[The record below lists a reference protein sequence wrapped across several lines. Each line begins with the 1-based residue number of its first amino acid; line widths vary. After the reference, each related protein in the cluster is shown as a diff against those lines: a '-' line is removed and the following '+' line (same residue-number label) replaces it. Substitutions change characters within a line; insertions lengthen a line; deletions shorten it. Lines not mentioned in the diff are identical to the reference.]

1 MDDRWLD
8 DMALEREIKA
18 SFGLDIEIDKL
29 IVHGVDVS
37 RAARAT
43 VLLTK
48 KKQLL
53 CYVRGHSK
61 LLLADMSK
69 IIARMGLRAE
79 LYVPPK
85 GQPHYFDDVGT
96 EHFRAVFPGRRP
108 RDDQDIAYYRTLAVY
123 NPALVIISEVKD
135 GTIYQ
140 FDSDARGDWR
150 PAVKFAYR
158 RIKTS

>member
-8 DMALEREIKA
+8 DMALERELKVV
-18 SFGLDIEIDKL
+18 FGMDVEIDKL
-29 IVHGVDVS
+29 ILHGVDVS
-37 RAARAT
+37 RASRAS
-43 VLLTK
+43 VVLTK

-61 LLLADMSK
+61 LLLSDIMKVIS
-69 IIARMGLRAE
+69 RMGMRAE

-85 GQPHYFDDVGT
+85 GQPNYFDEIGRQ
-96 EHFRAVFPGRRP
+96 HFQSVFPGRKP
-108 RDDQDIAYYRTLAVY
+108 TTEQDIAYYRTLAPY
-123 NPALVIISEVKD
+123 NPALAIISEVKD

-150 PAVKFAYR
+150 PAAKFAYR